1 MGNQIPGLP
10 STSQQWHQLAQQ
22 HRVESI
28 SIQELE
34 TLNSASKIEEAQFL
48 ALRVLWKRDM
58 ASDVDL
64 DRDYGIRYRAEDIKN
79 LKWNKHWMP
88 YVQEVAK
95 GLKGNADLGTFDTL
109 YDFQQEIDNLQPGP
123 QETKK
128 VFFNVITRRQRRAME
143 SNTFPPSTPT
153 RGLKVYT
160 SEAEVL
166 DDMMAEVDIG
176 EETPSKTPQSVG
188 VKSVIETVSPVTTEE
203 AKFLPLVKD
212 EQIVNTAL
220 ILLLRGLCLRMP
232 GLAEARWS
240 IERKAFHFR
249 QHKSPKKES
258 LYEART
264 DGHFSLITKN
274 TSRSLSILEVKAQ
287 IRQEARPWMQES
299 APMAAWI
306 YDEPCKGNDS
316 VFRRCMISQDRHEI
330 YLIIATYNE
339 DYVAYLQGEWE
350 DGDSDPFLV
359 MHEIGPFSPAAERHM
374 ERLGRIIAALS
385 RQLVNQAKINRP
397 CHW

>member
-287 IRQEARPWMQES
+287 IRQEARPWM
-299 APMAAWI
+299 
-306 YDEPCKGNDS
+306 
-316 VFRRCMISQDRHEI
+316 
-330 YLIIATYNE
+330 
-339 DYVAYLQGEWE
+339 
-350 DGDSDPFLV
+350 
-359 MHEIGPFSPAAERHM
+359 
-374 ERLGRIIAALS
+374 
-385 RQLVNQAKINRP
+385 
-397 CHW
+397 

>member
-64 DRDYGIRYRAEDIKN
+64 DRDYGIRYRAEDLKN
-79 LKWNKHWMP
+79 LRWNKHWVP

-153 RGLKVYT
+153 RGPKVYT

-176 EETPSKTPQSVG
+176 DETPSKTPQSVG
-188 VKSVIETVSPVTTEE
+188 AKSVIETVSPVTTEE

-249 QHKSPKKES
+249 KHKSPKKES

>member
-1 MGNQIPGLP
+1 MQNQIPGLP
-10 STSQQWHQLAQQ
+10 STPQQWHQLAQQ
-22 HRVESI
+22 HGVESI
-28 SIQELE
+28 PIQELE

-48 ALRVLWKRDM
+48 AIRVLWKKNL
-58 ASDVDL
+58 ASAVDL
-64 DRDYGIRYRAEDIKN
+64 DRDYGIKYRTEDLKN
-79 LKWNKHWMP
+79 LKWNKHWVL
-88 YVQEVAK
+88 YIQELAK

-153 RGLKVYT
+153 RAPKVYT
-160 SEAEVL
+160 SEAEGL
-166 DDMMAEVDIG
+166 DDMMAEGDIG
-176 EETPSKTPQSVG
+176 DETPSKTPQSVG
-188 VKSVIETVSPVTTEE
+188 AKSVIEAVSPVTTEE

-249 QHKSPKKES
+249 QHKSPKES

-264 DGHFSLITKN
+264 DGHFSLLTKN

-287 IRQEARPWMQES
+287 IRREARPWMQES
-299 APMAAWI
+299 AQMAAWI

-330 YLIIATYNE
+330 YLIIATYNN

-350 DGDSDPFLV
+350 DRDSDPFLI
-359 MHEIGPFSPAAERHM
+359 MHEIGPFSPTAERHM
-374 ERLGRIIAALS
+374 EHLGRIIAALS
-385 RQLVNQAKINRP
+385 RQL
-397 CHW
+397 